1 LIVISLYYKVPAFTV
16 PESYGAYIL
25 EAVQMFVPGMILL
38 AWESY
43 DDAQREEQRLYILE
57 KERISTELN
66 YIKYKVNP
74 QFIFNTLKNLKKFV
88 DKKSDKTPDM
98 ILRLSEV
105 LDYVL
110 YRSQQSKVN
119 LSEEVAVINDFLALE
134 KLRLGDKLD
143 VSIRTE
149 GSLSFAIAPLTI
161 LSLI

>member
-1 LIVISLYYKVPAFTV
+1 
-16 PESYGAYIL
+16 
-25 EAVQMFVPGMILL
+25 
-38 AWESY
+38 
-43 DDAQREEQRLYILE
+43 
-57 KERISTELN
+57 
-66 YIKYKVNP
+66 
-74 QFIFNTLKNLKKFV
+74 
-88 DKKSDKTPDM
+88 M